1 MDQRIVKLNSLII
14 TLCKCCYSFS
24 SLRVPTSRQARNHKA
39 ICFFYNLSTTLYYH
53 IYIYIYLYHEC
64 PQVNFAKTGDAKPSC
79 WMMSVHTLFKKL
91 GSWEMTI
98 NVVLVIDRRYSESH
112 STDSLSS
119 QKLPNLV
126 HLALQSKRIPATKT
140 WKEIYK
146 ETGEPWEK
154 PIGHHSLQRPQQRW
168 LKMQACFSVATKKRI
183 QKTPIFFEKL
193 APSINFHLQNQ
204 KKITPPT
211 SISSSSPGGW

>member
-1 MDQRIVKLNSLII
+1 MPLQKVGSKHMEKKFENGSENREAEQPNYH
-14 TLCKCCYSFS
+14 T
-24 SLRVPTSRQARNHKA
+24 LRVLLFLQQSKSAHFPSSSQTQSNLM
-39 ICFFYNLSTTLYYH
+39 FFFCNLQLH
-53 IYIYIYLYHEC
+53 IISISYLYLYHEC
-64 PQVNFAKTGDAKPSC
+64 PQVNFAKTGDEKPSC

-126 HLALQSKRIPATKT
+126 HLALQSKRIPAKKT

-146 ETGEPWEK
+146 ETVEPWEK
-154 PIGHHSLQRPQQRW
+154 PIGHHSLQRPQQR
-168 LKMQACFSVATKKRI
+168 
-183 QKTPIFFEKL
+183 
-193 APSINFHLQNQ
+193 
-204 KKITPPT
+204 
-211 SISSSSPGGW
+211 

>member
-1 MDQRIVKLNSLII
+1 MPLQKVGSKHMEKKFENGSENREAEQPNYH
-14 TLCKCCYSFS
+14 TLQVLLLLQQSKSAHFPS
-24 SLRVPTSRQARNHKA
+24 SSKSQSNL
-39 ICFFYNLSTTLYYH
+39 FFLQPIYNLILSYL
-53 IYIYIYLYHEC
+53 YIYIYLYHEC
-64 PQVNFAKTGDAKPSC
+64 PQVNFAKTGDAKSSC

-154 PIGHHSLQRPQQRW
+154 PIGHHSLQRPQQR
-168 LKMQACFSVATKKRI
+168 
-183 QKTPIFFEKL
+183 
-193 APSINFHLQNQ
+193 
-204 KKITPPT
+204 
-211 SISSSSPGGW
+211 